1 MNAYTTCTLSWF
13 MYHYRKK
20 HGKKCLT
27 QRMWMTTSKV
37 CLWGTSGE
45 LNMWTH
51 SACSNMYKTCASPRQ
66 RKSWHGDRV
75 GSIIL
80 PKSMELVSVAGKGR
94 IVFSNIVASEN
105 LTTLQ
110 WMTTHP
116 QIFRKHKLILKGI
129 KSKRQKVEQEGDEGG
144 SVKSWARGV
153 NEIKTCCMK
162 LKELKIEKNLKIT
175 KMSLSWCWKE
185 YCFTF

>member
-1 MNAYTTCTLSWF
+1 
-13 MYHYRKK
+13 
-20 HGKKCLT
+20 
-27 QRMWMTTSKV
+27 
-37 CLWGTSGE
+37 
-45 LNMWTH
+45 
-51 SACSNMYKTCASPRQ
+51 MYKTCASPRQ

-110 WMTTHP
+110 WMITHP

-144 SVKSWARGV
+144 SVKSWAMGV

-162 LKELKIEKNLKIT
+162 LKELKIEKTLKIM
-175 KMSLSWCWKE
+175 KMSLS
-185 YCFTF
+185 